1 PTKDEMQR
9 VLTGLSALR
18 IRGRASANLDGR
30 LDNFSATAICADNP
44 PLAISPLDTGH
55 VLLSWPLN
63 AFCYQLAA
71 SPSLQSFTWTTNVAL
86 VSHSVSNGAYQAV
99 ADATN
104 GSRFYK
110 LISGVGLLA
119 RAAVCADEP
128 VLAIHQQA
136 SGLLFS
142 WPTNSF
148 CYQLAASDSLASP
161 L

>member
-1 PTKDEMQR
+1 
-9 VLTGLSALR
+9 
-18 IRGRASANLDGR
+18 
-30 LDNFSATAICADNP
+30 
-44 PLAISPLDTGH
+44 
-55 VLLSWPLN
+55 

-142 WPTNSF
+142 WPINSF

-161 L
+161 LWKTNIVVVSRSQTEGRYQVTVPVPISTRFFRLLRAQ